1 MYIQDMSINDLNQI
15 ITKLEIEIKRL
26 EIGSKELIKE
36 NKRLKSLYLD
46 ASIKKEMYRDN
57 LLDLHRNKLEAYHEN
72 M

>member
-26 EIGSKELIKE
+26 EIGSKELVKE